1 MLASLHIEN
10 IAVIRSVDIDFSSGF
25 SALTGETGAGKSI
38 ILDSINLLMGK
49 KAEKELIRNSENTA
63 MVSGLF
69 TDISN
74 HCLSRLQ
81 ALGITPD
88 DDGSILIQRS
98 ISRDG
103 RSQSRIN
110 GRAVNSSV
118 LKAASAFLVN
128 IHGQSDTHA
137 LMDESNHLPI
147 IDMYANTADLLSE
160 YSVLYSEYES
170 IKREIKSI
178 SEKESERVRYIEM
191 LEYQIADIDQLSL
204 TDGEEE
210 ALIDKKLKLKNSE
223 RISKQAGFVYK
234 ALKGSEKGSV
244 SFLLDRSVNALASLS
259 DCIPEFSEFAEKLR
273 DCLYQIDDIAE
284 EVYAVLDESE
294 IDPTEKLN
302 EIESRLDKIAKIKR
316 KYGLT
321 VKDVLEFR
329 DRAFSELEKMKNS
342 DDLLK
347 ELQQKAKAAYE
358 KALTIAKELHNS
370 RLSHSKELER
380 EVCGI
385 LQFLDMPK
393 VTFIVSLKE
402 CFEAGEYKLTPSG
415 IDRAELLISSNS
427 GLEPKSIAKIASGG
441 ELARIMLALKSV
453 IADKDGV
460 LTIVFDEIDAGVS
473 GKTARKIGIKMQAL
487 ASSVQLFC
495 VTHSAQ
501 IASLA
506 DTHYLIS
513 KTEVGANTE
522 TSVTALDD
530 EGRINELSRILGG
543 INVTAAQ
550 RGAAMDMLRER
561 KEYSGA

>member
-10 IAVIRSVDIDFSSGF
+10 IAVIKSVDIDFSAGF

-69 TDISN
+69 TDISEY
-74 HCLSRLQ
+74 CLARLQ
-81 ALGITPD
+81 ALGITTD
-88 DDGSILIQRS
+88 EDGSILIQRS

-118 LKAASAFLVN
+118 LKSASAFLVN

-147 IDMYANTADLLSE
+147 IDMYANNAELLSK
-160 YSVLYSEYES
+160 YSAAYSDYEAL
-170 IKREIKSI
+170 KREIKSI

-191 LEYQIADIDQLSL
+191 LEYQIADIDALSL

-223 RISKQAGFVYK
+223 RITKQAGFVYK

-244 SFLLDRSVNALASLS
+244 SFLLDRSVNALTSLT
-259 DCIPEFSEFAEKLR
+259 DCIPEFSGFAEQLR

-284 EVYAVLDESE
+284 EVYAALDESDA
-294 IDPTEKLN
+294 DPTEKLN
-302 EIESRLDKIAKIKR
+302 ELESRLDKIAKIKR

-329 DRAFSELEKMKNS
+329 DKAFCELEKMKNS

-347 ELQQKAKAAYE
+347 ELQRKAEIAYD
-358 KALTIAKELHNS
+358 KALVIAKDIHNS
-370 RLSHSKELER
+370 RLKHSKELER
-380 EVCGI
+380 EVCSI
-385 LQFLDMPK
+385 LEFLDMPK
-393 VTFIVSLKE
+393 VTFIVSLKD

-415 IDRAELLISSNS
+415 IDKAELLISSNS

-473 GKTARKIGIKMQAL
+473 GKTARKIGMKMQAL

-522 TSVTALDD
+522 TSVIALDD
-530 EGRINELSRILGG
+530 EGRVNELSRILGG

-550 RGAAMDMLRER
+550 RGAAQDMLRER